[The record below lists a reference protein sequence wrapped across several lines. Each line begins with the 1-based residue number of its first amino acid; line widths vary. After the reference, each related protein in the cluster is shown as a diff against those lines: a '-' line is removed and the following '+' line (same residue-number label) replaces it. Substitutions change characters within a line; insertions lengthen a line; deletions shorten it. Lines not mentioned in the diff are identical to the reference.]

1 MYYDMDLDTR
11 GSRKYMRC
19 KFCERKLFNGTNGN
33 SVCRDE
39 RLCRDCGNIC
49 EIRIPQLYRYYY
61 TTADGR
67 KSWYV

>member
-1 MYYDMDLDTR
+1 
-11 GSRKYMRC
+11 MRC

-33 SVCRDE
+33 SVCRDA

-49 EIRIPQLYRYYY
+49 EIRLPQLYRYYY